1 MPTAL
6 IVEDEPAANDLL
18 SALVQLRGYRTDS
31 AFTGTEALEKMAL
44 RPSDVVFLDLMLPDI
59 NGYEVCQSL
68 KADESTR
75 NATVVVVTA
84 RVALENRIQSFHAGA
99 DDYIPK
105 PYTPDQIFQ
114 ALADAEDWRRA
125 VERPEA
131 EGIIALDRDDADESL
146 RQLARLRGLLL
157 ALTPL
162 DGDTV
167 VPLGA
172 FLIELWKSA
181 DAWGRGHGTL
191 RVADLAYRLDARG
204 VSLEV
209 LDGSE
214 WLASDPLSREPDLR
228 AAIEAARFRNVGH
241 HEAKLYRSFDE
252 EGPSPERPGS
262 GPAEGPD
269 PP

>member
-31 AFTGTEALEKMAL
+31 AFTGTEALEKISL
-44 RPSDVVFLDLMLPDI
+44 GPPDVVFLDLMLPDI
-59 NGYEVCQSL
+59 NGYQVCQSL
-68 KADESTR
+68 KSGESTR
-75 NATVVVVTA
+75 HATVVVVTA
-84 RVALENRIQSFHAGA
+84 RVALENRIQSFYAGA

-114 ALADAEDWRRA
+114 ALADADAWRRA

-131 EGIIALDRDDADESL
+131 EGIISLDRDDGDESL

-162 DGDTV
+162 DGDAV
-167 VPLGA
+167 GPLGA

-181 DAWGRGHGTL
+181 DAWGRGRGTL

-214 WLASDPLSREPDLR
+214 WLAGDPMSREPDLR
-228 AAIEAARFRNVGH
+228 AAIEAARLSNVGQ
-241 HEAKLYRSFDE
+241 HEAKLYRSFVE
-252 EGPSPERPGS
+252 ERPSPGHHDPGPTEGS
-262 GPAEGPD
+262 GTP
-269 PP
+269 

>member
-31 AFTGTEALEKMAL
+31 AFTGAEALEKIVL
-44 RPSDVVFLDLMLPDI
+44 RPPDVVFLDLMLPDV

-68 KADESTR
+68 KAGEGTR
-75 NATVVVVTA
+75 KANVVVVTA
-84 RVALENRIQSFHAGA
+84 RVALENRIQSFCAGA

-114 ALADAEDWRRA
+114 ALADAEAWRRA

-131 EGIIALDRDDADESL
+131 EGIISLGRDDGDESL
-146 RQLARLRGLLL
+146 RQIARLRGLLL

-162 DGDTV
+162 DGDAV
-167 VPLGA
+167 VRLGA

-181 DAWGRGHGTL
+181 DSWGRGHDTL

-209 LDGSE
+209 LDGTE
-214 WLASDPLSREPDLR
+214 WLASDPMSREPDLR
-228 AAIEAARFRNVGH
+228 AAIAAARFREVGH
-241 HEAKLYRSFDE
+241 REAKLSLSFVE
-252 EGPSPERPGS
+252 GRPSPGRPVSGPTEGPLPS
-262 GPAEGPD
+262 
-269 PP
+269 

>member
-1 MPTAL
+1 
-6 IVEDEPAANDLL
+6 
-18 SALVQLRGYRTDS
+18 
-31 AFTGTEALEKMAL
+31 
-44 RPSDVVFLDLMLPDI
+44 MLPDI

-84 RVALENRIQSFHAGA
+84 RVAFGNRIQRFYAGA
-99 DDYIPK
+99 DNYIPK

-114 ALADAEDWRRA
+114 ALDDAEDWRRA

-131 EGIIALDRDDADESL
+131 VGITPLDRDARDETL

-162 DGDTV
+162 DGEAV
-167 VPLGA
+167 AAFGA
-172 FLIELWKSA
+172 FLIELWTSA
-181 DAWGRGHGTL
+181 DAWGLSHGTL

-204 VSLEV
+204 VSLEL
-209 LDGSE
+209 LDGPG
-214 WLASDPLSREPDLR
+214 WLADDPMSREPHLR
-228 AAIEAARFRNVGH
+228 AAIEAAQLHRVGP

-252 EGPSPERPGS
+252 EGPSDGSPGS
-262 GPAEGPD
+262 FPAEGCSPA
-269 PP
+269 